1 LVPFVA
7 LAAVVAS
14 AVLPAAGAGCRA
26 RTRADAPAPRG
37 VGFEL
42 PGGGVVTRGALL
54 TDPPGREE
62 AFVALVAGAASA
74 WVEACRAEAAPHE
87 LSQFSFETDG
97 DGALRAASP
106 GPRST
111 ARDRCLASR
120 AAASPGPPKLP
131 ASTRVSVELALREP

>member
-1 LVPFVA
+1 MVPFVA

-97 DGALRAASP
+97 DGARPLSSLTRGRVARTAEAPRVDPGVRRARA
-106 GPRST
+106 PRT
-111 ARDRCLASR
+111 MRL
-120 AAASPGPPKLP
+120 
-131 ASTRVSVELALREP
+131 RVSGGGAHAG